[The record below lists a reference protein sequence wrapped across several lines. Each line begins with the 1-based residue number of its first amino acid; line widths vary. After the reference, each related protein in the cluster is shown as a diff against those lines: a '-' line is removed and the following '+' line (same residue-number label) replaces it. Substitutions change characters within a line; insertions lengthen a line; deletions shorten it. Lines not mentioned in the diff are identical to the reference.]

1 MEKEGKYKT
10 ERTIKERKTS
20 SGCCLAFKKYKKN
33 TRTRLKIYCRIDI
46 LEAFKKVLFLVQKY
60 HHFWGFAKH
69 EFLLKAS
76 LAKASTF
83 YINRD
88 F

>member
-46 LEAFKKVLFLVQKY
+46 LEAFKKSFVSSTEVPSFL
-60 HHFWGFAKH
+60 GFC
-69 EFLLKAS
+69 E
-76 LAKASTF
+76 T
-83 YINRD
+83 
-88 F
+88 